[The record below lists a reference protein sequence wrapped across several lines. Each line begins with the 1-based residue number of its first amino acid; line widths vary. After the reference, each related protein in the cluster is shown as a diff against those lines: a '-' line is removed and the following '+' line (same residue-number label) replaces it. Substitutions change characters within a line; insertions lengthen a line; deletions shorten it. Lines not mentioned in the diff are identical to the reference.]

1 MTPPRCLAPVRPGIL
16 RFSGPDA
23 RRFLNGQVSQDV
35 AGLGES
41 CLPACVTDAKGR
53 LQHLV
58 HVLEG
63 PDVDSLWVTCGSD
76 EVASLEARLTRYL
89 IADEVVVDDLSGEW
103 TCIHAAA
110 GGDLCSPMQ
119 RAREGVFGAG
129 VDHWWRAGDEPAV
142 DPLPAEAAE
151 SLRIRAAIPAWG
163 RELGEG
169 LLPPE
174 AGLDRS
180 AVSFTKGCYI
190 GQEVISRIKSAG
202 KLNRRLARL
211 EVPDKAAAGDS
222 LLLGER
228 EVGQLTSVTPDTPR
242 EALAFLHK
250 KAFDAAELALTR
262 EGREV
267 GPARRLGWSGSLQEP

>member
-35 AGLGES
+35 AGLGER

-53 LQHLV
+53 LQHFV

-63 PDVDSLWVTCGSD
+63 PDLDSLWVTCGAD
-76 EVASLEARLTRYL
+76 EVAPLEARLTRYL

-110 GGDLCSPMQ
+110 DGELSSLMQ

-129 VDHWWRAGDEPAV
+129 VDHWWRAGEEPAV
-142 DPLPAEAAE
+142 EPVPADEAE
-151 SLRIRAAIPAWG
+151 SLRIRAAIPARG
-163 RELGEG
+163 RELAEG

-211 EVPDKAAAGDS
+211 EVPDDAAAGDS

-228 EVGQLTSVTPDTPR
+228 EVGRLTSVTPGPPR

-250 KAFDAAELALTR
+250 KAFDAGELQLTR
-262 EGREV
+262 DGQQK
-267 GPARRLGWSGSLQEP
+267 GPARRAGWA